1 MAASNMHQ
9 CCLLLDLSCAGAVQ
23 TKPAFEAALEALRA
37 AGVKLIPMD
46 MSQVMDYSRKHTP
59 DLMFL
64 AYEMPRELSR

>member
-1 MAASNMHQ
+1 M
-9 CCLLLDLSCAGAVQ
+9 Q

-46 MSQVMDYSRKHTP
+46 MSLVMDYRHKHMP

>member
-1 MAASNMHQ
+1 MAASNVHQ
-9 CCLLLDLSCAGAVQ
+9 CCLLIGSSFAGAVQ

-46 MSQVMDYSRKHTP
+46 MSLVMDYSHKHMP